1 VMLKLFS
8 GFNDADMGSFCCTS
22 LVLHVCASRRKAV
35 RSGGATR
42 RGFVCV
48 VCSGEGRGKLRVIRP

>member
-8 GFNDADMGSFCCTS
+8 GFNDANMGLLCCTF
-22 LVLHVCASRRKAV
+22 LVLHVRASRRKAV

-42 RGFVCV
+42 RGFMCV
-48 VCSGEGRGKLRVIRP
+48 VCSGEGQGNLRVIRP

>member
-1 VMLKLFS
+1 MMLKLFS

-42 RGFVCV
+42 RGSCV
-48 VCSGEGRGKLRVIRP
+48 WSAVARGKGNCGS